1 MESPV
6 LQTAFVGET
15 SLAYME
21 TGAGQPII
29 FVHGIPT
36 DYRAWNAQVEA
47 FSSRYH
53 MIAYSRR
60 LAKPN
65 QNREDYANSTI
76 ENNSADLIGLIQYL
90 KVSPV
95 HLVGHSYGGFT
106 AAYCAATHPEL
117 IRTLVLVEPAVST
130 ILLKDRKNPVQLL
143 SLLLRSPL
151 TAISAAKFQRN
162 SLDPSLA
169 AFDRGD
175 YDTAL
180 RLNVDGI
187 MNQKDALDRLP
198 EPARTMMKENEKTVG
213 ELKSEPPAFGKDVAS
228 RISAPTL
235 LVNGANSPRV
245 LHTIASRL
253 AKAIPHS
260 ETAKVPGSAHFPH
273 VEKPQEFNT
282 LVLDFLT
289 KQA

>member
-36 DYRAWNAQVEA
+36 DYRAWNGQVEA
-47 FSSRYH
+47 FSRRYH

-76 ENNSADLIGLIQYL
+76 ENNSEDLIGLIQYL

-143 SLLLRSPL
+143 SLLLRSTL
-151 TAISAAKFQRN
+151 TAISAAQFQRN
-162 SLDPSLA
+162 SMDPSLA
-169 AFDRGD
+169 AFDR
-175 YDTAL
+175 
-180 RLNVDGI
+180 
-187 MNQKDALDRLP
+187 LP
-198 EPARTMMKENEKTVG
+198 EPSRTMMKENEKTVG
-213 ELKSEPPAFGKDVAS
+213 EFKSEPPAFGNDVAS

-235 LVNGANSPRV
+235 LINGANSPRV
-245 LHTIASRL
+245 LHAIVNRL

-260 ETAKVPGSAHFPH
+260 ETAKVPGSAHF
-273 VEKPQEFNT
+273 
-282 LVLDFLT
+282 
-289 KQA
+289 